1 MEGITNIVVSRWQRN
16 VDYIYKLDKNVNIM
30 IYDKENPEN
39 PYNVPINKGNEASV
53 YLKHIVD
60 HYDDNLSEF
69 TFFIHDEEYS
79 WHHIGSIIERYEEAV
94 ESKELYYNVNERCLW
109 TWHNSIS
116 ADEYRDLMKWYNEYV
131 EEYIP
136 ISRVP
141 NNTDLI
147 YGYRGSAQFLVH
159 RDVIRNLPKKF
170 YSRLYEWI
178 ITTDLPSSMSG
189 RYLEWTWHVFW
200 YIFPK
205 YVLA

>member
-1 MEGITNIVVSRWQRN
+1 
-16 VDYIYKLDKNVNIM
+16 M

-39 PYNVPINKGNEASV
+39 PYNVPVNKGNEASV
-53 YLKHIVD
+53 YLKHIID
-60 HYDDNLSEF
+60 YYDNLSEF

-79 WHHIGSIIERYEEAV
+79 WHHCGSIVDRYAEAV
-94 ESKELYYNVNERCLW
+94 ESKELYYNVNEHC
-109 TWHNSIS
+109 TWSCHNSIP
-116 ADEYRDLMKWYNEYV
+116 ADEYRELMKWYKEYV

-136 ISRVP
+136 ISKVP
-141 NNTDLI
+141 NNMDLN

-159 RDVIRNLPKKF
+159 RDVIRNLPKEF

-178 ITTDLPSSMSG
+178 ITTDLPNSMSG

-205 YVLA
+205 YILV